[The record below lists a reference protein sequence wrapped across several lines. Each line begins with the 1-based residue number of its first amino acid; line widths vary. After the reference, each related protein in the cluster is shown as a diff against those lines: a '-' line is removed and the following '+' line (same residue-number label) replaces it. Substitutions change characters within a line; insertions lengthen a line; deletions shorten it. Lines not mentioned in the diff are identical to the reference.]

1 MAAGLLERDD
11 ALALVAGLIERAVA
25 GVGGALLVEASA
37 GMGKTA
43 LLDEAR
49 ARSRDTR
56 VLVSRGSEMERNFAL
71 GVVRQL
77 LDPSL
82 RGAGWA
88 ERHRWLQG
96 AAVAETVL
104 RGEVAERV
112 EDGVAF
118 NALYWVL
125 AAMAADAPVLLVV
138 DDVHWCDVESLRW
151 LGFVVRRWEGV
162 NLAVLLAARPPD
174 VQTPQRAFT
183 ALQDEPR
190 VQRVVLEPLTS
201 EATAVIVRAR
211 FDAADDTFV
220 AACHEASG
228 GNPFLLRE
236 LLSVVGE
243 RGLAANSATAG
254 QVALLASEGLQRAV
268 LARVS
273 ALGDDALAVAR
284 ATALV
289 AVEAAVPLVADLAN
303 LAPEDVAAA
312 AQTLQ
317 RVELFATGRLLSFR
331 HPLLR
336 AAVLSGLGDVAVTA
350 GHLRAAR
357 VLRERGAAAE
367 QIAAHLVACDVV
379 GEVWAVDVL
388 EQAARGALAR
398 ASPRLAARLLE
409 RALEEPGDA
418 ARKLSLGVEMG
429 GALTTAGDTRG
440 IDVLLLAAQGV
451 DDPLRRAELA
461 VRLAIPMWSAG
472 RVRELPAVLR
482 DASSRLPAGNAQQ
495 LFALAATRAQAAA
508 WGSGESVPDA
518 VAAAVAL
525 IPATGDDSL
534 STRHGLALLAVAATH
549 ANRPRREIAML
560 ARRALGDAD
569 AHASAITTGVPLMP
583 AVWMLH
589 LAEDTKGVEGAFAR
603 VEAGQRARGALAIG
617 LSTTLASRAICLVRS
632 GALLDAQADAE
643 LALQAAS
650 TESFAPL
657 RNIATAAIA
666 RVDAERGFPRPALAL
681 IDAQLACDSGRG
693 AEQLTLR
700 LERAQ
705 VLRALRRPR
714 DAADVAQQV
723 GVEAQ
728 AVGFEGATMLLWPAV
743 AAEAVLELG
752 DAEHAAQL
760 AARGVELAERFGAPG
775 PIGCALRVSGLA
787 ERDLEILQAAERSLA
802 GSSMR
807 LEHARSLVELGAALR
822 RDGQRTSA
830 REPLA
835 AGMELA
841 HRCAANALVARAHQ
855 ELRAAGARP
864 RSVVRSGVD
873 ALTASELRTARLAA
887 DGLTNR
893 EIAQHL
899 FVTQKTIQTQLRAA
913 YRKLDIAGRG
923 DLKAVLDD

>member
-1 MAAGLLERDD
+1 MAVGLLERDE

-25 GVGGALLVEASA
+25 GVGGALLLEASA

-43 LLDEAR
+43 LLGEAR
-49 ARSRDTR
+49 ARAYGTR
-56 VLVSRGSEMERNFAL
+56 VLAGRGSELERDFAL

-77 LDPSL
+77 LEPSL
-82 RGAGWA
+82 RSASGS

-104 RGEVAERV
+104 RGDVAEGV
-112 EDGVAF
+112 EEGVAF
-118 NALYWVL
+118 SALYWVL
-125 AAMAADAPVLLVV
+125 AEMAADSPVLLVV
-138 DDVHWCDVESLRW
+138 DDVHWCDLESLRW
-151 LGFVVRRWEGV
+151 IGFVVRRLEGV

-174 VQTPQRAFT
+174 LSPPQRAFT
-183 ALQDEPR
+183 ALQEEPR
-190 VQRVVLEPLTS
+190 VQRVALEPLTS
-201 EATAVIVRAR
+201 EAAAVIVRDR
-211 FDAADDTFV
+211 FGAADDAFV
-220 AACHEASG
+220 VACHQASG

-243 RGLAANSATAG
+243 RGLAANSTTAG

-268 LARVS
+268 LARVV

-289 AVEAAVPLVADLAN
+289 AEAAVPLVADLAN
-303 LAPEDVAAA
+303 LGPEDVAAA

-317 RVELFATGRLLSFR
+317 RAELFATGRLLSFR

-336 AAVLSGLGDVAVTA
+336 TAVLSGLGDVAVAA

-357 VLRERGAAAE
+357 VLREHGASAE
-367 QIAAHLVACDVV
+367 QIAAHLIACDVV
-379 GEVWAVDVL
+379 GEVWAVGVF
-388 EQAARGALAR
+388 EQAARRALAR

-409 RALEEPGDA
+409 RALAEPCDA
-418 ARKLSLGVEMG
+418 SRQLSLSVEMG
-429 GALTTAGDTRG
+429 GALATAGDARG
-440 IDVLLLAAQGV
+440 IDSLLSAAQAV

-461 VRLAIPMWSAG
+461 VRLAIPMWSGG
-472 RVRELPAVLR
+472 RVRELPAVLQ
-482 DASSRLPAGNAQQ
+482 DAATRLPTGHAQE
-495 LFALAATRAQAAA
+495 LFALSATRAQAAA
-508 WGSGESVPDA
+508 WGSGESVPQA

-525 IPATGDDSL
+525 VPATGDDSL
-534 STRHGLALLAVAATH
+534 TTRLGLALLAVAATH
-549 ANRPRREIAML
+549 ANRPRREIARL

-569 AHASAITTGVPLMP
+569 AHASAIAAGVPLMP

-589 LAEDTKGVEGAFAR
+589 LAEDTSGLEDAFSR
-603 VEAGQRARGALAIG
+603 IEAGQRARGALAIG
-617 LSTTLASRAICLVRS
+617 LSTTLASRAICHVRS
-632 GALLDAQADAE
+632 GALPDAQADAE
-643 LALQAAS
+643 VSLQTAP
-650 TESFAPL
+650 TESLAQL
-657 RNIATAAIA
+657 RNISTAVLA
-666 RVDAERGFPRPALAL
+666 RVDAERGFPEPALSL
-681 IDAQLACDSGRG
+681 IDAQLARDPGCG
-693 AEQLTLR
+693 AEQLILR

-714 DAADVAQQV
+714 QAADVAQEV
-723 GVEAQ
+723 GFEAQ
-728 AVGFEGATMLLWPAV
+728 ALGLEGAAMLLWPAV
-743 AAEAVLELG
+743 AAEALLELG
-752 DAEHAAQL
+752 DAENAAHL

-775 PIGCALRVSGLA
+775 PTGCALRVRGLA
-787 ERDLEILQAAERSLA
+787 EGNLEVLKAAEHSLA

-807 LEHARSLVELGAALR
+807 LEHARSMVELGAALR
-822 RDGQRTSA
+822 RVGQRVAA

-887 DGLTNR
+887 DGLSNR

-923 DLKAVLDD
+923 DLQAVLGN

>member
-1 MAAGLLERDD
+1 MAVGLLERDE

-43 LLDEAR
+43 LLGEAR
-49 ARSRDTR
+49 ARAYGTR
-56 VLVSRGSEMERNFAL
+56 VLAGRGSELERDFAL

-77 LDPSL
+77 LEPSL
-82 RGAGWA
+82 RCASRA

-104 RGEVAERV
+104 RGDVAEGV
-112 EDGVAF
+112 EEGVAF

-125 AAMAADAPVLLVV
+125 AAMAADSPVLLVV
-138 DDVHWCDVESLRW
+138 DDVHWCDLETLRW
-151 LGFVVRRWEGV
+151 IGFVVRRLEGV

-174 VQTPQRAFT
+174 LSPPQRALT
-183 ALQDEPR
+183 ALQEEPR
-190 VQRVVLEPLTS
+190 VQRVALEPFTS
-201 EATAVIVRAR
+201 EAAAVIVRDR
-211 FDAADDTFV
+211 FGAADDAFV
-220 AACHEASG
+220 VACHQASG

-243 RGLAANSATAG
+243 RGLAANSTTAG

-268 LARVS
+268 LARVV

-289 AVEAAVPLVADLAN
+289 AEAAVPLVADLAN
-303 LAPEDVAAA
+303 LGPEDVAAA

-317 RVELFATGRLLSFR
+317 RAELFATGRLLSFR

-336 AAVLSGLGDVAVTA
+336 TAVLSGLGDVAVAA

-357 VLRERGAAAE
+357 VLREHGASAE
-367 QIAAHLVACDVV
+367 QIAAHLIACDVV

-388 EQAARGALAR
+388 EEAARGALAR

-409 RALEEPGDA
+409 RALAEPCDA
-418 ARKLSLGVEMG
+418 SRQLSLSVAMG
-429 GALTTAGDTRG
+429 GALATAGDARG
-440 IDVLLLAAQGV
+440 IDTLLSAAQAV
-451 DDPLRRAELA
+451 DDSLRRAELA
-461 VRLAIPMWSAG
+461 VRLAIPMWSGG
-472 RVRELPAVLR
+472 RVRELPAVLQ
-482 DASSRLPAGNAQQ
+482 DAATRLPTGHAQE

-508 WGSGESVPDA
+508 WGSGESVPQA

-525 IPATGDDSL
+525 VPATGDDSL
-534 STRHGLALLAVAATH
+534 TTLLGLALLAVAATH
-549 ANRPRREIAML
+549 ANRPRREIAVL
-560 ARRALGDAD
+560 ARRALGDTD
-569 AHASAITTGVPLMP
+569 AHARAITAGVPLMP

-589 LAEDTKGVEGAFAR
+589 LAEDTKGLEDAFSR
-603 VEAGQRARGALAIG
+603 IEAGQRARGALAIG
-617 LSTTLASRAICLVRS
+617 LSTTLASRAICHVRG

-643 LALQAAS
+643 LALQTAP
-650 TESFAPL
+650 TESFAQL
-657 RNIATAAIA
+657 RNISTAVLA
-666 RVDAERGFPRPALAL
+666 RVDAERGFPQPALAL
-681 IDAQLACDSGRG
+681 IDAQLARDSGCG
-693 AEQLTLR
+693 AEQLILR

-714 DAADVAQQV
+714 EAADVAQEV
-723 GVEAQ
+723 GIEAQ
-728 AVGFEGATMLLWPAV
+728 AVGLEGAAMLLWPTV
-743 AAEAVLELG
+743 AAEALLELG
-752 DAEHAAQL
+752 DVENAARG

-775 PIGCALRVSGLA
+775 PIGCALRVRGLA
-787 ERDLEILQAAERSLA
+787 ERDLEILQAAEHSLA

-807 LEHARSLVELGAALR
+807 LEHARSMVELGAALR
-822 RDGQRTSA
+822 RDGQRVAA

-923 DLKAVLDD
+923 DLLAVLGN